1 MKNVSL
7 VLALCASAALAQ
19 APGVGSAANATPA
32 APAVPA
38 QSGCYPSEAR
48 PNFATLASGTRVF
61 FLPVMSI
68 RYPKP
73 GVDVSEVRFA
83 AENGQ
88 LQADIRDNA
97 IYVNGKKL
105 PGPVSEGA
113 DINVQTHIQVCVYAP
128 GQALPANFTQIPPDL
143 VVR

>member
-1 MKNVSL
+1 MKYAAL
-7 VLALCASAALAQ
+7 MLALCGSAALTQ
-19 APGVGSAANATPA
+19 PPGVAGAANATPA
-32 APAVPA
+32 APAVS
-38 QSGCYPSEAR
+38 QSGCYPSQAR

-73 GVDVSEVRFA
+73 GVDVSEVRFSA
-83 AENGQ
+83 VNGE

-113 DINVQTHIQVCVYAP
+113 DINIQTHIQVCVYAP
-128 GQALPANFTQIPPDL
+128 GQAVPSNFTQIPPDL
-143 VVR
+143 VIR

>member
-1 MKNVSL
+1 MKNASL
-7 VLALCASAALAQ
+7 VLALCAFAALAE
-19 APGVGSAANATPA
+19 APGIAWAANATPA
-32 APAVPA
+32 APAAPA

-48 PNFATLASGTRVF
+48 PNFAKLASGTRVF

-73 GVDVSEVRFA
+73 GVDVSEVRFSA
-83 AENGQ
+83 VNGE
-88 LQADIRDNA
+88 LEADIRDNA

-113 DINVQTHIQVCVYAP
+113 EINVQTHIQVCVYAA
-128 GQALPANFTQIPPDL
+128 GQPVPANFTQIPPDL
-143 VVR
+143 VIR